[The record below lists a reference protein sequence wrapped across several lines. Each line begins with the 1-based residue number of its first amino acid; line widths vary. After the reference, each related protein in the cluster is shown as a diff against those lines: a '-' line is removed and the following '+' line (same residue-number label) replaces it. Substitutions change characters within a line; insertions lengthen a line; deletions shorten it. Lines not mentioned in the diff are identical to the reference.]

1 MASFSISSVLFSA
14 SASQDYKE
22 TKQGT
27 YVYKGDGINFYEWE
41 FRTKLRVAGKTGEH
55 YVDAVSKIV
64 DGLRGDAFV
73 VAQEVGLESLH
84 EHDGVETLTK
94 KMREMVFPMTTQEA
108 KELFRQYTKPNG
120 LLSRQQGESMKQ

>member
-14 SASQDYKE
+14 SNATDYKE
-22 TKQGT
+22 TKAGT
-27 YVYKGDGINFYEWE
+27 YVYKGDGVNFYEWE
-41 FRTKLRVAGKTGEH
+41 FRTKLRIAGKTGEH

-84 EHDGVETLTK
+84 EHDGIQLLTQ
-94 KMREMVFPMTTQEA
+94 KMREMVLPMTTQEA
-108 KELFRQYTKPNG
+108 Q
-120 LLSRQQGESMKQ
+120 

>member
-14 SASQDYKE
+14 SNSVEYKE

-27 YVYKGDGINFYEWE
+27 HLYKGDGIHFYEWE
-41 FRTKLRVAGKTGEH
+41 FRTKLRIAGKTGEH

-73 VAQEVGLESLH
+73 VAQEVCLESLH
-84 EHDGVETLTK
+84 EHDGIQLLSQ
-94 KMREMVFPMTTQEA
+94 KMRELVFPMTTQEA
-108 KELFRQYTKPNG
+108 K
-120 LLSRQQGESMKQ
+120 

>member
-1 MASFSISSVLFSA
+1 MAYFSISSVLFSA
-14 SASQDYKE
+14 SNSAEYKE
-22 TKQGT
+22 TKVGT

-41 FRTKLRVAGKTGEH
+41 FRTKLRIARKTGEH

-73 VAQEVGLESLH
+73 VAQEVGLDSLH
-84 EHDGVETLTK
+84 GPEGIDALTK

-108 KELFRQYTKPNG
+108 K
-120 LLSRQQGESMKQ
+120 